1 MKLLSTD
8 PEDRLVALGYSVTWQ
23 TRWKRALLKSGVRY
37 RKPHNLRHAF
47 AAILL
52 SRGANILEVQEAGGW
67 SSPAGRL
74 RRHAKWRRETKRSGA
89 SMHAPNAA
97 RARQARGREFAH
109 VGARQ
114 VR

>member
-47 AAILL
+47 ASILL

-67 SSPAGRL
+67 SSAAVLL
-74 RRHAKWRRETKRSGA
+74 RVYAKWIRETKRSGGA
-89 SMHAPNAA
+89 SMHAPNAV
-97 RARQARGREFAH
+97 RARKH
-109 VGARQ
+109 
-114 VR
+114 